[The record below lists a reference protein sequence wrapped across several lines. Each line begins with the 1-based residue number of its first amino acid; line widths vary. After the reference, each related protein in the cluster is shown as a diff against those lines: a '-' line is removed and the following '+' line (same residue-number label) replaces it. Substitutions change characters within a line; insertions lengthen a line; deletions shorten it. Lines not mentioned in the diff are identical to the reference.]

1 MKNPWE
7 WDENDLLD
15 MVKAGTQES
24 IELDF
29 KESKALLNVKGQKDV
44 RYEISKDISALANSA
59 GGVLIYGM
67 VEDKRTHVAASLDAG
82 SDPTVITKEWLQQII
97 NSTIHR
103 KIDGVRVNQVPLTK
117 HGSGNVAYV
126 VYVPQSTRAAH
137 QALDKKFYKR
147 YEFESVPME
156 EYEVRDLY
164 NRSEV
169 PDLRIEF
176 MLQKTAVVMNQE
188 LGVSE
193 PFRLGAGIFNDA
205 IEPANYA
212 IISIMIDARL
222 KIEQP
227 RDFKVQEGV
236 VLNLGGKQHPVTL
249 LQLNWSIP
257 SKLPIFQHPYP
268 LNLTANGEP
277 FLLRTPTD
285 GRFGIHVSYLL
296 EYEIAAPRMPLKR
309 VYTLLHVRSG
319 YITLS
324 DERLGIDELIDKYD
338 ILFPPK
344 TLLM

>member
-15 MVKAGTQES
+15 LVKAGTQES

-29 KESKALLNVKGQKDV
+29 KESKALENTEKKKDD
-44 RYEISKDISALANSA
+44 ISKDVSAFANSA
-59 GGVLIYGM
+59 GGTIIYGM
-67 VEDKRTHVAASLDAG
+67 KEDKNTHVAAGLDEG
-82 SDPTVITKEWLQQII
+82 SDPTDITKEWLEQVI
-97 NSTIHR
+97 NSRIHR
-103 KIDGVRVNQVPLTK
+103 RIDGVRINQIPLTTFK
-117 HGSGNVAYV
+117 GRVAYV
-126 VYVPQSTRAAH
+126 VYGPSSTRAPH
-137 QALDKKFYKR
+137 QASDKRFYKR
-147 YEFESVPME
+147 FNYQSVPME
-156 EYEVRDLY
+156 EYEVRDVS
-164 NRSEV
+164 RRGEV

-176 MLQKTAVVMNQE
+176 MLQKTAVIMNQE
-188 LGVSE
+188 LGLSE
-193 PFRLGAGIFNDA
+193 PFRLGAVIFNDA

-227 RDFKVQEGV
+227 QDFKVREGAV
-236 VLNLGGKQHPVTL
+236 SNLGSKQHPVTI

-257 SKLPIFQHPYP
+257 NKIPIFQHPYP

-296 EYEIAAPRMPLKR
+296 EYEIGAPRMPLKR

-324 DERLGIDELIDKYD
+324 DERLGIEELIDKYD
-338 ILFPPK
+338 ILFPQK
-344 TLLM
+344 

>member
-1 MKNPWE
+1 MKNSWE
-7 WDENDLLD
+7 WEEDDLLD
-15 MVKAGTQES
+15 MVKAKTQES

-29 KESKALLNVKGQKDV
+29 KESKALHNVKGQKDV
-44 RYEISKDISALANSA
+44 RYEISKDVSALANSA

-67 VEDKRTHVAASLDAG
+67 VEDKHTHVAASLDAG

-103 KIDGVRVNQVPLTK
+103 KIDGVRVNQIPLTK

-126 VYVPQSTRAAH
+126 VYVPQSTRTAH

-176 MLQKTAVVMNQE
+176 MLQKTEVIMNQE
-188 LGVSE
+188 MGISE

-212 IISIMIDARL
+212 IISFLIDARL

-227 RDFKVQEGV
+227 QDFKVQEGA
-236 VLNLGGKQHPVTL
+236 VLNLGVKQHPVTL
-249 LQLNWSIP
+249 LRLNWSIP
-257 SKLPIFQHPYP
+257 AKIPIFQHPYP
-268 LNLTANGEP
+268 LSLTSNSEP
-277 FLLRTPTD
+277 FMLRTPTD
-285 GRFGIHVSYLL
+285 GRLGKHVSYLL
-296 EYEIAAPRMPLKR
+296 GYEIGAPRMPLKR
-309 VYTLLHVRSG
+309 AYTLLQVESG

-324 DERLGIDELIDKYD
+324 NEYFDIGELIDKYD
-338 ILFPPK
+338 GLFPPK
-344 TLLM
+344 TMAM